1 MKIGVMMSGGLDSSI
16 LAAINRHHTVIG
28 YGFEQLCN
36 NKIFAQKICN
46 ILNIPFEHVEI
57 SNDDNNEVTTAVTY
71 VSPLVDQVYVG
82 INKTIDVGDVTYPN
96 RLDLDYIK
104 DTELKTNVRFP
115 FYNLVKDEI
124 LQIGYDL
131 VPEINDII
139 QYSHTC
145 CASKSF
151 RCNKC
156 YNCKE
161 RKWAFSKLQ
170 REDHGKY

>member
-1 MKIGVMMSGGLDSSI
+1 MSGGLDSSI

-36 NKIFAQKICN
+36 NKIFTQKICN

-57 SNDDNNEVTTAVTY
+57 SNDDPNEVTTAVEY

-82 INKTIDVGDVTYPN
+82 INKIIDVGADVIYPN
-96 RLDLDYIK
+96 RLDLNYIN
-104 DTELKTNVRFP
+104 EIESETNIRFP
-115 FYNLVKDEI
+115 FSLLTKEAI
-124 LQIGYDL
+124 LQIGYDK

-139 QYSHTC
+139 KYSHTC
-145 CASKSF
+145 CATKSF
-151 RCNKC
+151 RCNEC
-156 YNCKE
+156 YNCRE

-170 REDHGKY
+170 KKDRGKY